1 MENSNQQEQ
10 FPSFNL
16 DYRENDI
23 LKTMY
28 NNEEFCDMVFIVD
41 STRIPVNRAVMAA
54 SSVVFR
60 AMLLGSFQ
68 DSRSKEI
75 PIPDVQKQNFV
86 FFIKYIYGFGINEVP
101 STMNFFVDLL
111 KLSDRYGFPRLHEGL
126 RCYLTKL
133 SIPKRFD
140 CHFVDLMNIAF
151 TFDMTFLYNRLK
163 QTIQNSRDVALI
175 LSQKRLSKLSYPVL
189 LDLIK
194 SDYLNAKEIDI
205 LRAVLRW
212 IASNEVDNH
221 GSLTLSSEQADSNT
235 RSFVENLLNEI
246 RPTEMSLSDYV
257 TLSTNEPLFKK
268 YETILE
274 PKKLGKNKYYNIFIP
289 RKQQRIV
296 RFTMK
301 CDNMKKALKTGS
313 KLATCV
319 TTFQNDKFT
328 FQVSWRKS
336 NNLFPQGNHGNQLI
350 FKLWQEKQIQI
361 PSSQRHIKYGS
372 LIRSSDLVQKDEI
385 IVPWETKCNLD
396 SPIISNYTQPDGS
409 IIGKGGLVHEGKLSD
424 TKRLFKCRNLFKNDS
439 IEIEVVIEYVDEKVN
454 HKRQRMGTDTPSSSM
469 PKHLRP

>member
-133 SIPKRFD
+133 SVPKKFD
-140 CHFVDLMNIAF
+140 VHFVDLMNTAF
-151 TFDMTFLYNRLK
+151 KFHITSLYDRLK
-163 QTIQNSRDVALI
+163 QEVLQSKEITENF
-175 LSQKRLSKLSYPVL
+175 LSQEVFAKLSYRVL

-194 SDYLNAKEIDI
+194 SDYLFAKELHI
-205 LRAVLRW
+205 LYAVLKW
-212 IASNEVDNH
+212 MASNNYDNH
-221 GSLTLSSEQADSNT
+221 ASIVN
-235 RSFVENLLNEI
+235 NLLSEI
-246 RPTEMSLSDYV
+246 REKEVVLNFNTYPEM
-257 TLSTNEPLFKK
+257 EHLFKK
-268 YETILE
+268 YGPSLKILRN
-274 PKKLGKNKYYNIFIP
+274 NKYSNISKP

-296 RFTMK
+296 RFTMI
-301 CDNMKKALKTGS
+301 CENMTAFITGTS
-313 KLATCV
+313 PCTWV
-319 TTFQNDKFT
+319 TTCQNDKFT